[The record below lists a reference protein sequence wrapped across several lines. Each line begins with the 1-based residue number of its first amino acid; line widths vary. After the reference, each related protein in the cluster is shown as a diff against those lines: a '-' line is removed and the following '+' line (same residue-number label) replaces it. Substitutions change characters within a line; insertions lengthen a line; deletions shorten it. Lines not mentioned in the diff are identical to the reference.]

1 MPKYAWMCQNRQNFE
16 YAYDPKYAKVLNMTS
31 LWIWQGSQYVS
42 FTQLFDYARICLAWH
57 SSKCILGSKYA
68 SILNMKQLHRVLNM
82 PQHGWIHLNWTRICL
97 KKSGFTII
105 NRLLN
110 MCHTIHSLRSL
121 WKLVSTYWEIFET
134 GQRSKMERFGKMII
148 VFNYFCKKCQ
158 LKPLRGFWVCVRF

>member
-1 MPKYAWMCQNRQNFE
+1 MPECAKIDKILNMPMILNMPKFWIWQSYE
-16 YAYDPKYAKVLNMTS
+16 YDRVLNMWALHRHLTMPE
-31 LWIWQGSQYVS
+31 
-42 FTQLFDYARICLAWH
+42 CLAWQ

-121 WKLVSTYWEIFET
+121 WKLVSTYWEIFKT
-134 GQRSKMERFGKMII
+134 GQRSKMKRFGKMII